1 MDTVLRWK
9 GWKTCAHLEQVS
21 IDLKSPCSVLEVVV
35 LVSDLHCNVMMEIG
49 VVMRLKSVTI
59 VVTWIF
65 VLDLCLFTA
74 SKIESTFCYNLS
86 TGDD

>member
-1 MDTVLRWK
+1 MMDTVLRWK

-49 VVMRLKSVTI
+49 VVMRLQSVTI
-59 VVTWIF
+59 GNDRCH
-65 VLDLCLFTA
+65 LDLCLFTA